1 MHSSARKPHRINT
14 PGVIERVKNLFKGY
28 NKLILGFNTFL
39 PEGEGYKIELTPE
52 EQAEGNNG
60 PQGNNNNNN
69 NAAADSNHTAPAPSM
84 NVGGMNKPP
93 TATMF
98 AGGVPGAPAGNVDNA
113 AANGAAALAPV
124 TGAPGGA
131 PVPGQPIVNA
141 PLGSIPPSSILPTG
155 NTFAFTAAGK
165 LPPATV
171 NMNTV
176 PGSQVQQAHA
186 IHYVTKIRNRFANE
200 PETYR

>member
-1 MHSSARKPHRINT
+1 M
-14 PGVIERVKNLFKGY
+14 
-28 NKLILGFNTFL
+28 GFNTFL
-39 PEGEGYKIELTPE
+39 PEGEGYKIELTAE

-60 PQGNNNNNN
+60 PPSNNNNTAAVNN
-69 NAAADSNHTAPAPSM
+69 MAVGAPETNISQANTVAKQVAPSM
-84 NVGGMNKPP
+84 FMAATPAVDATAPSVTSSLPP
-93 TATMF
+93 NPTLVPQPLVNPLV
-98 AGGVPGAPAGNVDNA
+98 AGQQQPQ
-113 AANGAAALAPV
+113 
-124 TGAPGGA
+124 
-131 PVPGQPIVNA
+131 PGQPIVNA
-141 PLGSIPPSSILPTG
+141 PLGSIPASSILPSG

>member
-1 MHSSARKPHRINT
+1 M
-14 PGVIERVKNLFKGY
+14 KNLFKGY

-39 PEGEGYKIELTPE
+39 PEGEGYKIELTAE
-52 EQAEGNNG
+52 EQAEGNAIANG
-60 PQGNNNNNN
+60 HANNNPTPNITTTPNNTN
-69 NAAADSNHTAPAPSM
+69 NSTLETTATTTLPLKTIIARPYVSADSPVPTNTTTTTAVPVTLPSTTTTTAP
-84 NVGGMNKPP
+84 
-93 TATMF
+93 
-98 AGGVPGAPAGNVDNA
+98 
-113 AANGAAALAPV
+113 PV
-124 TGAPGGA
+124 SSG
-131 PVPGQPIVNA
+131 PIINA
-141 PLGSIPPSSILPTG
+141 PLGSIPPSSILPSG
-155 NTFAFTAAGK
+155 NTFAFMGTGK